1 MPCLKLGAN
10 AMDSVYENAQRRR
23 EELRRELEEI
33 DLFLRLHQKF
43 SGGTKTEPVATSDDT
58 RAASEESHP
67 VLSRPERKRN
77 LPKHMMAKEVR
88 KMILERRVP
97 MTRTDIVEALELKG
111 IPVAGRDKSKAIGT
125 IMWRMRDR
133 FRNIEG
139 LGYWPIDLPY
149 PPEPIERTADRTAD
163 RNDFFGPLPSPSVTS
178 PERKG

>member
-1 MPCLKLGAN
+1 
-10 AMDSVYENAQRRR
+10 MDAVYEKAQLRR

-43 SGGTKTEPVATSDDT
+43 SGGTKTEPIATSGDMHSTSDDI
-58 RAASEESHP
+58 RATLAG
-67 VLSRPERKRN
+67 PERKRN

-88 KMILERRVP
+88 QMILERRVP

-111 IPVAGRDKSKAIGT
+111 IPVAGQDKSKAIGT

-139 LGYWPIDLPY
+139 LGYWPLDLPY
-149 PPEPIERTADRTAD
+149 PPEPAERTEVRG
-163 RNDFFGPLPSPSVTS
+163 DFFGPLPSASSSTTS